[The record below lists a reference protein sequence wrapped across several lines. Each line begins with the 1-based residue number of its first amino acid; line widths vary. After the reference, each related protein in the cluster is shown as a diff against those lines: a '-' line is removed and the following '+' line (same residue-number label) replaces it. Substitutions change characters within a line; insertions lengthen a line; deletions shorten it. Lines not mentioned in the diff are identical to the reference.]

1 MNQWKRTKV
10 VGLALRN
17 GPANLEGA
25 QFPPFFVHLGR
36 SLIEKLAAL
45 LGSTVAS

>member
-1 MNQWKRTKV
+1 M

-17 GPANLEGA
+17 GPVNLEGA
-25 QFPPFFVHLGR
+25 QFPPFFVHVGR
-36 SLIEKLAAL
+36 SLVKKLAAL